1 MQEWRATLHVQIRQL
16 MNELANAS
24 VEEFDRVD
32 TALRQVYRST
42 VHAPSTPRF
51 ALPLLSTSVSTVP
64 AISEESA
71 RRAVRGGG
79 VGDPRRVRGCA
90 AQPHQNAQC
99 GTPRNCRYVS
109 PGVPGSDD
117 ASGVS
122 VY

>member
-32 TALRQVYRST
+32 TALRQVLPLYCACFINPQIR
-42 VHAPSTPRF
+42 
-51 ALPLLSTSVSTVP
+51 LPLLSTSVSTVP